1 MFLSAKI
8 LLFII
13 LGIQAGG
20 AIFFIIKNYKGLIN
34 ASDIKE
40 AIEKKNITK
49 LKAIISSILKTIK
62 TAKFLVLL
70 LAIAQFIILW
80 FAI

>member
-13 LGIQAGG
+13 LGVQAGG
-20 AIFFIIKNYKGLIN
+20 AIFFMIKNYKNLIN

-40 AIEKKNITK
+40 AIEKKDITK

-70 LAIAQFIILW
+70 LAIVQFIILW
-80 FAI
+80 FAV